1 MTAVA
6 PEIESAG
13 TARPRTF
20 LPILAIALTM
30 AASLAV
36 GAAAA
41 QQPVI
46 AVVGVL
52 ALLGAVAVAIRPEVA
67 VLIVVALIYS
77 NAPVVLSQF
86 HDVPLAIAA
95 SVPLILAAPLA
106 YDILVRRKKI
116 VLTPAMP
123 WIAAFL
129 VIQIVSTISARDT
142 TDAVSSLSTFL
153 GEGIGLYVL
162 ITNTI
167 RSTEVLRAVV
177 WVLLLVGAFLGGLSF
192 FQEITQTYGTSYFG
206 FAQTEAAA
214 TGVTETG
221 LARLAGPIGEK
232 NRYAQIMLMLV
243 PLALLQISA
252 ERSRLLKVAALGCA
266 ALAAIAIALTFSR
279 GAALAAGIIVIA
291 MVALRYI
298 RLNHLVA
305 AAALVALVL
314 IAVPAYG
321 ERLTSLAD
329 LGALLSDEPAG
340 SATDNSLLSRAT
352 ENLTALRVFADHPI
366 LGVGPGQFPN
376 YYRDYADEIGVSV
389 RAADRQAHNLYL
401 GIAAETGIL
410 GLTAFLGA
418 VAVTLF
424 QLARARARALASR
437 PDLAAMA
444 AGFMLALVGYL
455 ASGLFLHLSYARYFW
470 LVLALAGVAAAV
482 ILQATAKGTDDA
494 ATPRREPPRAER
506 ERRELLVVAEDVHDE
521 MGLAGRGL
529 VDPAE

>member
-6 PEIESAG
+6 PEIEGVG
-13 TARPRTF
+13 TGRSRPL
-20 LPILAIALTM
+20 LPILAIGLTI
-30 AASLAV
+30 AASLGIGAV
-36 GAAAA
+36 AA

-46 AVVGVL
+46 AVAGVL
-52 ALLGAVAVAIRPEVA
+52 ALLGAVAVAIQPEVA

-86 HDVPLAIAA
+86 HDVPIAIAA

-106 YDILVRRKKI
+106 YDILVRHQKI
-116 VLTPAMP
+116 ILTPAMP
-123 WIAAFL
+123 WLAAYL
-129 VIQIVSTISARDT
+129 VIQIVSTITARNT
-142 TDAVSSLSTFL
+142 TDALSSLSTFL
-153 GEGIGLYVL
+153 GEGIGLYLL

-167 RSTEVLRAVV
+167 RSTEVLRSVV

-192 FQEITQTYGTSYFG
+192 FQEITQTYNTSYFG

-232 NRYAQIMLMLV
+232 NRYAQIMLMLI
-243 PLALLQISA
+243 PLAVLQISA
-252 ERSRLLKVAALGCA
+252 ERSRWLKVAALGCA
-266 ALAAIAIALTFSR
+266 ALAAIAVALTFSR
-279 GAALAAGIIVIA
+279 GAALAAGIIVVA

-298 RLNHLVA
+298 RVSHLLA

-366 LGVGPGQFPN
+366 LGVGPGQFPD

-424 QLARARARALASR
+424 QLARARAQALASR

-444 AGFMLALVGYL
+444 AGFMLALVAYL

-470 LVLALAGVAAAV
+470 LVLALAGAAASV
-482 ILQATAKGTDDA
+482 ILQATKEGTDDVAAPTPGA
-494 ATPRREPPRAER
+494 ATS
-506 ERRELLVVAEDVHDE
+506 
-521 MGLAGRGL
+521 
-529 VDPAE
+529 